1 MNSIGHVSR
10 SSTGRRRIPALPGQA
25 VLLVLLV
32 AGLGG
37 CAGQQAQQRIPARLE
52 IQEQVGF
59 TITEEVKVGEEV
71 RQDYQA
77 ALSLLQDGKREQGTG
92 MLEAVVQ
99 ESPGVTAPRIDLGI
113 AYHQAGA
120 LEQAEEHLL
129 EALALNPNHPIV
141 HNELG
146 IIYRKTGRFQEAR
159 ASYERAIAIY
169 PGFHFARRNL
179 AVLCDL
185 YLADL
190 QCALENY
197 QAYMQTV
204 PQDDEALIWIA
215 DLQNRLQETG
225 AP

>member
-1 MNSIGHVSR
+1 MSR
-10 SSTGRRRIPALPGQA
+10 RPATRPAQHGA
-25 VLLVLLV
+25 VLLTLVLST
-32 AGLGG
+32 LGA
-37 CAGQQAQQRIPARLE
+37 CAGQQAPQRMPARLE

-59 TITEEVKVGEEV
+59 TITEEVRVDEEV

-77 ALSLLQDGKREQGTG
+77 ALALLEEGKSEQGIR
-92 MLEAVVQ
+92 MLETVVR
-99 ESPGVTAPRIDLGI
+99 ESPELTAPRIDLGI
-113 AYHQAGA
+113 AYRQAGK
-120 LEQAEEHLL
+120 LEQAEACLL
-129 EALALNPNHPIV
+129 EALALNPSHPIV

-190 QCALENY
+190 QCAMDNY

-204 PQDDEALIWIA
+204 PQDEEAIIWIA
-215 DLQNRLQETG
+215 DLQNRMKQG
-225 AP
+225 GPP

>member
-1 MNSIGHVSR
+1 MSR
-10 SSTGRRRIPALPGQA
+10 RPAPHAA
-25 VLLVLLV
+25 VLLALVLS
-32 AGLGG
+32 ALGA
-37 CAGQQAQQRIPARLE
+37 CAGQQAPQRMPARLE

-59 TITEEVKVGEEV
+59 TITEEVRVGEEV

-77 ALSLLQDGKREQGTG
+77 ALALLEEGKSEQGIR
-92 MLEAVVQ
+92 MLEAVVR
-99 ESPGVTAPRIDLGI
+99 ESPELTAPRIDLGI
-113 AYHQAGA
+113 AYRQARA
-120 LEQAEEHLL
+120 LKEAEAHLL
-129 EALALNPNHPIV
+129 EALALNPSHPIV

-146 IIYRKTGRFQEAR
+146 IIYRETGRFQEAR

-190 QCALENY
+190 QCALDNY

-204 PQDDEALIWIA
+204 PQDDEAIIWIA
-215 DLQNRLQETG
+215 DLQNRMKQGES
-225 AP
+225 P